1 MEFTEIARDLKVIR
15 QTMESSLRYTNIP
28 AAAHFTAGGVGLLGS
43 WGTYFVLGKR
53 ESFQYTPHHGR

>member
-28 AAAHFTAGGVGLLGS
+28 AAAHFTAGRSWSAWLLGHLLRS
-43 WGTYFVLGKR
+43 GKR